1 LQLNHLMNLK
11 KFLKI
16 KVASLK
22 RCGEV
27 RMLAKKKLKK
37 KHQQHHVVS
46 LMNKKEFQTHA
57 FVVEKKRKNL
67 SIGQKLTKCIKGYM
81 KQLFHIAFFYVE
93 RRACSISALIL
104 FGLTVGA

>member
-1 LQLNHLMNLK
+1 MNLK

-22 RCGEV
+22 RCGVV

-46 LMNKKEFQTHA
+46 PMNKKEFQTHV

-67 SIGQKLTKCIKGYM
+67 RSEEHTSELQSRFDLVCRLLLEKKNERKDTHTTRQRSI
-81 KQLFHIAFFYVE
+81 
-93 RRACSISALIL
+93 
-104 FGLTVGA
+104 